1 MDLPLIKPSD
11 IEVTARD
18 ITNYWNTSKA
28 SPEDK
33 IKILNMVK
41 DYYKDRN
48 LTTIDSWFAQLC
60 DIMINKNSNSEG
72 TGFEEDS

>member
-1 MDLPLIKPSD
+1 MESPLIKPSD
-11 IEVTARD
+11 IEATARD

-33 IKILNMVK
+33 IKILIMVK

-60 DIMINKNSNSEG
+60 DITINKNSNTEG
-72 TGFEEDS
+72 TGFEEIS